1 MKNKKSKTP
10 SIALAIIIVL
20 MLTSNVSFGQA
31 PPPPGVPL
39 DFGLSGLVALCVG
52 YGAYRNKNN
61 D

>member
-1 MKNKKSKTP
+1 MKKEKSKTI
-10 SIALAIIIVL
+10 SIAVAITVAL
-20 MLTSNVSFGQA
+20 LFTSNVSFGQA

-52 YGAYRNKNN
+52 YGAYRNKKK